1 MKTPL
6 TLLFFFLAL
15 CLHAQN
21 DPEPPLTPASFSV
34 WSQRMDL
41 SEYVGKKYRLTVAIR
56 KAQGE
61 ADAFAVAFI
70 RNEIPEGG
78 LRAWTFMDNMFDRSV
93 RDSTWKTYALEYTV
107 DKDAPWLG
115 FGVLGFS
122 SGVFYYDDM
131 HLSVEAEPGKWKA
144 LPIGNGDFEGEDL
157 RPWQQTSQGVPA
169 RALGAKATLS
179 VQSPFAGKQ
188 CLKIENR
195 FLK

>member
-1 MKTPL
+1 MKTFVAL
-6 TLLFFFLAL
+6 SFLFFAL
-15 CLHAQN
+15 SLSAQS
-21 DPEPPLTPASFSV
+21 DPEPPLTPSTFSV

-41 SEYVGKKYRLTVAIR
+41 SEYAGKKYRLTVAIR
-56 KAQGE
+56 MQQGA

-78 LRAWTFMDNMFDRSV
+78 LRAWTFMDNMFDRPV
-93 RDSTWKTYALEYTV
+93 RDSTWETYTLANTV

-131 HLSVEAEPGKWKA
+131 RLSVETEHDKWKE
-144 LPIGNGDFEGEDL
+144 LPIENGDFEGESLD
-157 RPWQQTSQGVPA
+157 PWKQTAQGVPV
-169 RALGAKATLS
+169 RTLGAKATLS

-188 CLKIENR
+188 CLKVENR